1 MKIAI
6 YISFFILSSFSFSQQ
21 WRDSLAAAKDAYSKQ
36 EYSKALELYKSAQ
49 KNAPEEIDLSK
60 EIGQSAYR
68 NLQYKD
74 AEEIYRQQVS
84 TEKKAEEKA
93 KSYHNLGNSL
103 MKQKKYDQAIEA
115 YKQSLRND
123 YSSDKTRHNL
133 AEAMRLKQEQ
143 QRQKE
148 QNKQD
153 KQDNQNNQGENK
165 EQNSTNQQQ
174 DKDDKKEQQ
183 TKDNQQSNNDQQNKS
198 NSSNQQNSDSNG
210 SKLQDKAVEK
220 KLDELMK
227 QDAATKRKIG
237 GSKTS
242 SGSSKSGK
250 DW

>member
-1 MKIAI
+1 MKLAI
-6 YISFFILSSFSFSQQ
+6 YISFFMLSSFSFSQQ

-84 TEKKAEEKA
+84 TEKTAQEKA
-93 KSYHNLGNSL
+93 KTYHNLGNSL
-103 MKQKKYDQAIEA
+103 MQQKKYDQAIEA

-133 AEAMRLKQEQ
+133 AEAIRLKQEQ
-143 QRQKE
+143 QKQKE
-148 QNKQD
+148 QNKED
-153 KQDNQNNQGENK
+153 KQNNQDENK
-165 EQNSTNQQQ
+165 EQNSNNQQQ

-183 TKDNQQSNNDQQNKS
+183 SKDNQQNKNDQQNKS
-198 NSSNQQNSDSNG
+198 NSSNQQNTDSNE

-227 QDAATKRKIG
+227 QDAATKRKMG